1 MAMTAS
7 PPKVTLYT
15 RKGCCLCDEAKRA
28 LLAAR
33 ERKPFDL
40 EEVDIDLDLALR
52 AEYNE
57 EVPVVAINGSKLF
70 QYHVRSEELLR
81 RL

>member
-1 MAMTAS
+1 MTAS

-70 QYHVRSEELLR
+70 QYHVRIEELLR